1 MFQVADSSVLFEEQK
16 EQLLDIA
23 NPFALEYSRDS
34 DDKQDLCSESHVK
47 AFHENIEIFP
57 RGDAFR
63 VPIMDLSSY
72 SSDNKY
78 K

>member
-23 NPFALEYSRDS
+23 NPFALDYPRDS
-34 DDKQDLCSESHVK
+34 GDKQDLCSESHAK

-57 RGDAFR
+57 HGDAFR
-63 VPIMDLSSY
+63 VPIMDLGSY
-72 SSDNKY
+72 SSDSK
-78 K
+78 